1 MFNLLVGL
9 LFCVQNFTEI
19 TKLDGKG
26 LNVLVL
32 KSKNLQLCR
41 IFVFKLISH
50 AWQCGFML
58 LVHS

>member
-32 KSKNLQLCR
+32 KSKKLAIVQNLR
-41 IFVFKLISH
+41 F
-50 AWQCGFML
+50 
-58 LVHS
+58 